1 MNNITIPQKVAAQ
14 IIQLSN
20 SLRAINYSGNKSS
33 VLIYRN
39 IIRDN
44 IHEILDKTFPLLS
57 KELDTE
63 RKKRIIDNFILEHHA
78 NEAEFHK
85 IATELICFI
94 KNNNYLEDHL
104 LCLIEYEWILYHI
117 EISDSLEKIQTTK
130 QYLPHEISGMKLK
143 LNPTLKF
150 IKLPFPIQDGI
161 PIMNQSGDYIYGLFK
176 NSANEILRKRL
187 FSFDLSIL
195 NIIVDQNFSLIA
207 DIEKLTPEE
216 NKEYLQTWIIEN
228 ITEEFISLN

>member
-63 RKKRIIDNFILEHHA
+63 RKKRIIDN
-78 NEAEFHK
+78 
-85 IATELICFI
+85 
-94 KNNNYLEDHL
+94 
-104 LCLIEYEWILYHI
+104 
-117 EISDSLEKIQTTK
+117 
-130 QYLPHEISGMKLK
+130 
-143 LNPTLKF
+143 
-150 IKLPFPIQDGI
+150 
-161 PIMNQSGDYIYGLFK
+161 
-176 NSANEILRKRL
+176 
-187 FSFDLSIL
+187 
-195 NIIVDQNFSLIA
+195 
-207 DIEKLTPEE
+207 
-216 NKEYLQTWIIEN
+216 
-228 ITEEFISLN
+228 

>member
-1 MNNITIPQKVAAQ
+1 MNNNKIPTKVEAQ
-14 IIQLSN
+14 IIQFSN
-20 SLRAINYSGNKSS
+20 SLRAINYSGDNPSI
-33 VLIYRN
+33 LLYRN

-44 IHEILDKTFPLLS
+44 IHEILNKTFPLLS
-57 KELDTE
+57 KELNTE
-63 RKKRIIDNFILEHHA
+63 RKKIIVDNFILKHSA

-94 KNNNYLEDHL
+94 KTSNYLEDRL

-117 EISDSLEKIQTTK
+117 EISECLEKTQTK
-130 QYLPHEISGMKLK
+130 EQYLPPEISKMKLK

-150 IKLPFPIQDGI
+150 IKLPFLIQDGI

-195 NIIVDQNFSLIA
+195 NYIVDKSIDLIS
-207 DIEKLTPEE
+207 DIEELTPKE
-216 NKEYLQTWIIEN
+216 NKEYLQKWIIEN